1 MKIRQPL
8 LLFTMRISILIA
20 LISGLSFL
28 NLSAQD
34 YFRIGVDF
42 TTKTKPADGKS
53 NLTKGK
59 VFYDKYSKELIYD
72 IYFPEK
78 EKWVVQDSH
87 IYKLINDSVYFSEEI
102 PSLNDFTIFHLAL
115 NSDLTYFGLDKANYA
130 ISKVDKKGDLIVTY
144 WKIPPQIQKMIGSIA
159 VARKDDSLHSVIIS
173 SGDFQISSKQ
183 FFRDYI
189 RIGGFEFP
197 GTVVQIFYDSE
208 QKENYQ
214 VMEFKNIVLNDI
226 QNEANY
232 HYKLER

>member
-1 MKIRQPL
+1 MRINVL
-8 LLFTMRISILIA
+8 FLLFFSSA
-20 LISGLSFL
+20 FL

-42 TTKTKPADGKS
+42 TTKTKPAEGKS

-59 VFYDKYSKELIYD
+59 VFYDKYTKELIYD
-72 IYFPEK
+72 ISFPEK
-78 EKWVVQDSH
+78 EKWVVQDSR
-87 IYKLINDSVYFSEEI
+87 IYKLTNDSVYFSEEI
-102 PSLNDFTIFHLAL
+102 PSLNEFTIFHLAL

-130 ISKVDKKGDLIVTY
+130 ISKVDKKGDLVVTY
-144 WKIPPQIQKMIGSIA
+144 WKIPPQIQEMISSIA

-173 SGDFQISSKQ
+173 GGDFQVSSKQ

-197 GTVVQIFYDSE
+197 GTVVHIFYDSE

-214 VMEFKNIVLNDI
+214 VMEFKNIVLNDVE
-226 QNEANY
+226 NEANY
-232 HYKLER
+232 HYKLEQ

>member
-1 MKIRQPL
+1 MRINVL
-8 LLFTMRISILIA
+8 FLLFFSSA
-20 LISGLSFL
+20 FL

-42 TTKTKPADGKS
+42 TTKTKPAEGKS

-59 VFYDKYSKELIYD
+59 VFYDKYTKELIYD
-72 IYFPEK
+72 ISFPEK
-78 EKWVVQDSH
+78 EKWVVQDSR
-87 IYKLINDSVYFSEEI
+87 IYKLTNDSVYFSEEI
-102 PSLNDFTIFHLAL
+102 PSLNEFTIFHLAL

-130 ISKVDKKGDLIVTY
+130 ISKVDKKGDLVVTY
-144 WKIPPQIQKMIGSIA
+144 WKIPPQIQEMISSIA

-173 SGDFQISSKQ
+173 GGDFQVCSKQ

-197 GTVVQIFYDSE
+197 GTVVHIFYDSE

-214 VMEFKNIVLNDI
+214 VMEFKNIVLNDVE
-226 QNEANY
+226 NEANY
-232 HYKLER
+232 HYKLEQ

>member
-1 MKIRQPL
+1 MRINVL
-8 LLFTMRISILIA
+8 FLLFFSSA
-20 LISGLSFL
+20 FL

-42 TTKTKPADGKS
+42 TTKTKPAEGKS

-59 VFYDKYSKELIYD
+59 VFYDKYTKDLIYD
-72 IYFPEK
+72 ISFPEQ
-78 EKWVVQDSH
+78 EKWVVQDSR
-87 IYKLINDSVYFSEEI
+87 IYKLTNDSVYFSEEI
-102 PSLNDFTIFHLAL
+102 PSLNEFTIFHLAL

-130 ISKVDKKGDLIVTY
+130 ISKVDKKGDLVVTY
-144 WKIPPQIQKMIGSIA
+144 WKIPPQIQEMISSIA

-173 SGDFQISSKQ
+173 GGDFQVSSKQ

-197 GTVVQIFYDSE
+197 GTVVHIFYDLE

-214 VMEFKNIVLNDI
+214 VMEFKNIVLNDVE
-226 QNEANY
+226 NEANY
-232 HYKLER
+232 HYKLEQ

>member
-1 MKIRQPL
+1 MRINVL
-8 LLFTMRISILIA
+8 FLLFFSSA
-20 LISGLSFL
+20 FL

-42 TTKTKPADGKS
+42 TTKTKPAEGKS

-59 VFYDKYSKELIYD
+59 VFYDKYTKELIYD
-72 IYFPEK
+72 ISFPEK
-78 EKWVVQDSH
+78 EKWVVQDSR

-102 PSLNDFTIFHLAL
+102 PSLNEFTIFHLAL

-130 ISKVDKKGDLIVTY
+130 ISKVDKKGDLVVTY
-144 WKIPPQIQKMIGSIA
+144 WKIPPQIQEMISSIA

-173 SGDFQISSKQ
+173 GGDFQVSSKQ

-197 GTVVQIFYDSE
+197 GTVVHIFYDSE

-214 VMEFKNIVLNDI
+214 VMEFKNIVLNDVE
-226 QNEANY
+226 NEANY
-232 HYKLER
+232 HYKLEQ